1 MDNLKPRIEI
11 DPSAGFCSGV
21 KRAIESAE
29 NLLKSAGEVSCLGEI
44 VHNEAEMDRLEGLGM
59 RVMGPDDTNIQK
71 AGSKVLIRAHGVPP
85 ETYKELKDKQV
96 VITDA
101 TCPVVLRLQQKV
113 KQASA
118 EMLQVGG
125 TVVIYGK
132 PGHAEIAGLVGNAS
146 GNAIVISTPDQ
157 LDSLDFTKPMMVFSQ
172 TTSDLNLYREIC
184 DTILSLARK
193 TATGETKVMIHQTIC
208 GQVSRRAPAI
218 EKFAGSH
225 DVIIFVSGSDSSN
238 GKYLAGISKSV
249 NDHTYIVT
257 GPGQLNPEWFAKAY
271 TIGISGATSTPQWL
285 MQQIASEI
293 ESMI

>member
-29 NLLKSAGEVSCLGEI
+29 NLLRSAGEVSCLGEI
-44 VHNEAEMDRLEGLGM
+44 VHNEAEIDRLKGLGL
-59 RVMGPDDTNIQK
+59 RLIYPEDSETPGP
-71 AGSKVLIRAHGVPP
+71 GSKVLIRAHGVPP
-85 ETYKELKDKQV
+85 KTYGVLKEKQV

-132 PGHAEIAGLVGNAS
+132 PGHAEVAGLLGNTS
-146 GNAIVISTPDQ
+146 GNAFVISTPDQ
-157 LDSLDFTKPMMVFSQ
+157 LNSLDFTKPMRVFSQ
-172 TTSDLNLYREIC
+172 TTSDLNRYREIC
-184 DTILSLARK
+184 ETIRSLGSENG
-193 TATGETKVMIHQTIC
+193 TGESEIKIHHTIC

-249 NDHTYIVT
+249 NNQTHIVS
-257 GPGQLNPEWFAKAY
+257 GPGQLNPEWLVKASS
-271 TIGISGATSTPQWL
+271 IGISGATSTPQWL
-285 MQQIASEI
+285 MQQIAAEI
-293 ESMI
+293 ESLI